1 MENFMN
7 IFDSWIC
14 NKYIAHRGLH
24 DEETPENSLSAFK
37 KAIDAGFA
45 IELDVRPLADG
56 TVVVF
61 HDDTLGRMTG
71 KDGFIANFTYDDL
84 KDVKLLKSEEHI
96 PTLKEVLDLV
106 NGDAP
111 LLIEIKND
119 NKVGFEKHVWK
130 LLSKYKGEYA
140 IQSFNP
146 YSLEWFKINAPHVKR
161 GQLSCFF
168 EKDKSEGSST
178 ELGFFKRFA
187 LKRMMLNN
195 KVSEPHFISYKA
207 SNIPNKYVKKYS
219 DLPLLVWVIRSANQ
233 YNKVKKYCDN
243 IIFEGFEPD
252 KDIII

>member
-1 MENFMN
+1 MN

-24 DEETPENSLSAFK
+24 NGEDARENSLTAFK
-37 KAIDAGFA
+37 KAIDAGYA

-56 TVVVF
+56 TLVVF

-71 KDGFIANFTYDDL
+71 RDGFIANYTYEDI
-84 KDVKLLKSEEHI
+84 KDIKLLKSDDHI
-96 PTLKEVLDLV
+96 PTFKEALDFIA
-106 NGDAP
+106 GQTP
-111 LLIEIKND
+111 ILIEIKNSG
-119 NKVGFEKHVWK
+119 KVSFEKDVWK
-130 LLSKYKGEYA
+130 ILSKYKGEYA

-146 YSLEWFKINAPHVKR
+146 YSLEWFKIHAPHVKR

-168 EKDKSEGSST
+168 KKEDGGD
-178 ELGFFKRFA
+178 LAFFKRFA

-207 SNIPNKYVKKYS
+207 EDVPNKYVKKYS
-219 DLPLLVWVIRSANQ
+219 DLPLLVWVIRNPSQ

-243 IIFEGFEPD
+243 IIFEDFEPD
-252 KDIII
+252 KEILI